1 MNRQIDTVKKIRAFL
16 LEGIKDLTNGQL
28 NQIPAG
34 FNNNIIWNLGH
45 MIAAQQG
52 ICYRRAGATPL
63 ISEEFWER
71 FRTGSKP
78 AGTVDSPEIE
88 EIKSLFLSSI
98 DQLAIDADTSV
109 FDNYTAWNTRYNV
122 EIRNIKDAISF
133 LPFHEGLHLGTI
145 LAMKKL
151 V

>member
-1 MNRQIDTVKKIRAFL
+1 MIKQIETVKKIRVFL
-16 LEGIKDLTNGQL
+16 LDGLKDLTTGQL

-52 ICYRRAGATPL
+52 ICYRRAGATMR
-63 ISEEFWER
+63 IGDDFWER

-78 AGTVDSPEIE
+78 AGTVEATEIE
-88 EIKSLFLSSI
+88 NIKTLFLSTI
-98 DQLAIDADTSV
+98 DQLVIDYDGSV
-109 FDNYTAWNTRYNV
+109 FENYTSWTTRYGV
-122 EIRNIKDAISF
+122 EIANIKDAISF
-133 LPFHEGLHLGTI
+133 VPFHEGLHLGTI
-145 LAMKKL
+145 MTMKKL

>member
-1 MNRQIDTVKKIRAFL
+1 MTRQIEIIKKVRIFL
-16 LEGIKDLTNGQL
+16 LEGIKDLTTAQL

-52 ICYRRAGATPL
+52 ICYKRAGARPV
-63 ISEEFWER
+63 ISDEFWECY
-71 FRTGSKP
+71 RTGSKP
-78 AGTVDSPEIE
+78 AGTVEAAE
-88 EIKSLFLSSI
+88 VEQIKSLFLSSI
-98 DQLAIDADTSV
+98 DQLAIDIDTTV
-109 FDNYTAWNTRYNV
+109 FDNYTSWTTRYGV
-122 EIRNIKDAISF
+122 EIANIQDAIGF
-133 LPFHEGLHLGTI
+133 VPFHEGLHQGTI

>member
-1 MNRQIDTVKKIRAFL
+1 MIRQIETVKKIRTFL
-16 LEGIKDLTNGQL
+16 LEGIKDLNATQL
-28 NQIPAG
+28 NKIPAG

-63 ISEEFWER
+63 ITDEFWER

-78 AGTVDSPEIE
+78 EGTVEAPEIE
-88 EIKSLFLSSI
+88 NIKKLFLSSI
-98 DQLAIDADTSV
+98 DQLAIDCETPV
-109 FDNYTAWNTRYNV
+109 FDSYTAWNTRYSV
-122 EIRNIKDAISF
+122 EIANIKDAISF